1 MAHALLSPSSASRWI
16 ACTPSAR
23 FEQQFPDSSSVFA
36 QEGTLAHSLGELLIN
51 FKLGWIKKPAY
62 KKALEAV
69 KQNELYEEAMFQHCE
84 DYAVFVMERYAEAQT
99 RSKYAQIHLEVKLDM
114 TKWVPDGFGTSDVVI
129 VADDFMETIDL
140 KYGKGVP
147 VSVEEN
153 KQQMLYALGALE
165 GYEFLYDIHTV
176 RMTVYQPRIDN
187 IALWETTVTALK
199 LWAEDDL
206 KTKANMAHNGE
217 GEYIPG
223 PHCGFCKGKA
233 VCKAL
238 AEFNLQLAKHEF
250 ANPNILKDEEIAS
263 IMERT
268 KMFVN
273 WIESVNDY
281 ALDQAVNHGKKWPGY
296 KVVEG
301 RSNRKYADTDKVAE
315 ILSKKGYPEDTIF
328 TKKLIG
334 IGDMESELGK
344 KLFAE
349 LLGEYVIKPQG
360 KPTLAPSTD
369 KRPEINSLEKA
380 QSEFS
385 QQ

>member
-62 KKALEAV
+62 KKALELI
-69 KQNELYEEAMFQHCE
+69 KKNEHYEEAMFDHCE

-153 KQQMLYALGALE
+153 KQQMLYALGALD
-165 GYEFLYDIHTV
+165 GYEFLFDIHTV
-176 RMTVYQPRIDN
+176 RMTVYQPRLDN
-187 IALWETTVTALK
+187 IASWETTVTALK

-206 KTKANMAHNGE
+206 TTKANMAHNGE
-217 GEYIPG
+217 GEFIPG
-223 PHCGFCKGKA
+223 PHCGFCRGKA

-238 AEFNLQLAKHEF
+238 AEYNLQLAKYEF
-250 ANPNILKDEEIAS
+250 AHPNILKDEDIAA
-263 IMERT
+263 IMEKT

-273 WIESVNDY
+273 WIESVNTY
-281 ALDQAVNHGKKWPGY
+281 ALDQAINHNKKWPGY

-301 RSNRKYADTDKVAE
+301 RSNRKYADAEKVAD
-315 ILSKKGYPEDTIF
+315 ILSKKGYPEETIYN
-328 TKKLIG
+328 KKLIG
-334 IGDMESELGK
+334 ISDMESELGK
-344 KLFAE
+344 KLFAD
-349 LLGEYVIKPQG
+349 LLGEYIIKPQG
-360 KPTLAPSTD
+360 KPTLAPATD

-380 QSEFS
+380 QKEFS
-385 QQ
+385 

>member
-51 FKLGWIKKPAY
+51 FKLGNIKKPAY
-62 KKALEAV
+62 KKALDV
-69 KQNELYEEAMFQHCE
+69 IKQNELYEEAMFDHCE
-84 DYAVFVMERYAEAQT
+84 DYAVFVMELFADAQT
-99 RSKYAQIHLEVKLDM
+99 RSKHAQIHLEVKLDM

-153 KQQMLYALGALE
+153 KQQMLYALGALD
-165 GYEFLYDIHTV
+165 GYEFLFDIHTV
-176 RMTVYQPRIDN
+176 RMTVYQPRLDN
-187 IALWETTVTALK
+187 IASWETTVTALK

-206 KTKANMAHNGE
+206 TTKANMAHNGE
-217 GEYIPG
+217 GEFIPG
-223 PHCGFCKGKA
+223 PHCGFCRGKA

-238 AEFNLQLAKHEF
+238 AEYNLQLAKHEF
-250 ANPNILKDEEIAS
+250 AHPNILKDEEIAS

-273 WIESVNDY
+273 WIESVNTY
-281 ALDQAVNHGKKWPGY
+281 ALDQAINHGKKWPGY

-301 RSNRKYADTDKVAE
+301 RSNRKYADAEKVAD
-315 ILSKKGYPEDTIF
+315 ILSKKGYPEETIYN
-328 TKKLIG
+328 KKLIG
-334 IGDMESELGK
+334 ISDMESELGK
-344 KLFAE
+344 KLFAD
-349 LLGEYVIKPQG
+349 LLGEYIIKPQG
-360 KPTLAPSTD
+360 KPTLAPATD

-380 QSEFS
+380 QNEFS
-385 QQ
+385 